1 MTHLA
6 AYLEQTKKLNSHVL
20 LIDADLEAPGI
31 TYWLD
36 VANQPSIS
44 FVRFLEAVHY
54 PPTSVE
60 ESIQYCADELRKSSL
75 TLNGTHDVFVLPA
88 CIDPNEPIPTL
99 EECETK
105 WNELVSSGF
114 IQRLF
119 EPPYYVKRE
128 QAYLDAGITMTR
140 VNELTAEYTFALASN
155 DTELIEKYK
164 TQLDEIQS
172 QRLSIKNQFPKP
184 E

>member
-1 MTHLA
+1 MISYNTDMELSIVISQMGLRGA
-6 AYLEQTKKLNSHVL
+6 LSHRSY
-20 LIDADLEAPGI
+20 DKM
-31 TYWLD
+31 
-36 VANQPSIS
+36 
-44 FVRFLEAVHY
+44 
-54 PPTSVE
+54 VE
-60 ESIQYCADELRKSSL
+60 
-75 TLNGTHDVFVLPA
+75 TW
-88 CIDPNEPIPTL
+88 IDPNEPIPTL